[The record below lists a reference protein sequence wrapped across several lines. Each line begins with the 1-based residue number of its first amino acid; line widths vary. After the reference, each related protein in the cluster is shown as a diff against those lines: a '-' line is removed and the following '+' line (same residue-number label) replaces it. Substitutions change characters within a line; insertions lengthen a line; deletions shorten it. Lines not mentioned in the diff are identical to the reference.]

1 MPIDEKITGIGAVSG
16 LRDAWSMFSANKA
29 AIAGLVI
36 WALIVFGSIFGPLLY
51 SGKPFEIVSTPMTPP
66 GGNLFLGSDYM
77 GRDVLAGI
85 IYGAKVTLL
94 VGFAATICTVVIGVI
109 IGTLA
114 GYYGKKVDL
123 FLMRVTEF
131 FQVLPPILLA
141 MVLVTLFSPSYI
153 TVVIAIGS
161 VNWIST
167 ARLTRAAFLQIKELD
182 FVRAARATGAANSRI
197 MWRIILPNALPPL
210 IVITTLT
217 IGSAILFEA
226 ALSFLGL
233 TDPNVMTWGFMI
245 GASRNY
251 IWDSWWAVTFPG
263 VAIFFTVLSISLIG
277 DGLNDAMNLKLRVL

>member
-1 MPIDEKITGIGAVSG
+1 MAEYGKPEGLGGASG
-16 LRDAWSMFSANKA
+16 FWDAWSIFSANKGA
-29 AIAGLVI
+29 VAGLVI
-36 WALIVFGSIFGPLLY
+36 WFLIISVAILGPILY
-51 SGKPFEIVSTPMTPP
+51 PGNPFQIVSTPMSPP
-66 GGNLFLGSDYM
+66 SAKLILGSDYM

-85 IYGAKVTLL
+85 IHGAKVTLL
-94 VGFAATICTVVIGVI
+94 VGFAATFCTVIIGVLV
-109 IGTLA
+109 GTLA
-114 GYYGKKVDL
+114 GYYGGRIDL
-123 FLMRVTEF
+123 FLMRITEF

-153 TVVIAIGS
+153 TVVVSIGA

-167 ARLTRAAFLQIKELD
+167 ARLTRAAFLTIKEMD
-182 FVRAARATGAANSRI
+182 FVCAARATGATNSRI
-197 MWRIILPNALPPL
+197 MWRTILPNAFPPL

-263 VAIFFTVLSISLIG
+263 VAIFLTVLSISLIG
-277 DGLNDAMNLKLRVL
+277 DGLNDALNLKLRVL